1 MANLSLLNVCKSFR
15 DNQVISP
22 LDLNV
27 QDGEFCVL
35 VGPSGCGKSTLLRII
50 AGLEKVTDGQV
61 YIGDDDVTEREP
73 ADRSIAMVFQ
83 SYALYPHMTVE
94 RNIGFGLEI
103 SGVPKKEIRK
113 RVRTTSD
120 TLQITHLLNRKPREL
135 SGGQRQRV
143 AIGRAISRN
152 PKLFLLDEPLSN
164 LDAALRV
171 GMRLELLKLKQKL
184 QATMIYV
191 THDQTEA
198 MTLADRIV
206 ILNQGRIE
214 QQGTPLEIFHNPVNR
229 FVASFI
235 GIPAMNF
242 LPVKI
247 TDVRD
252 ELVTF
257 NFFGAEHRIQCE
269 STSKVTESM
278 SLGVRPEYLSLSPE
292 ESDFSF
298 EGKLFAVEMLGSESY
313 LYLYCEE
320 REIIVKGGESIDVSV
335 GQTVKVYGS
344 LKRSHLFDQHGTRVS
359 SRKDF

>member
-22 LDLNV
+22 LDLKV

-143 AIGRAISRN
+143 AITGQLVEIPNYFCWMN
-152 PKLFLLDEPLSN
+152 PYPIW
-164 LDAALRV
+164 
-171 GMRLELLKLKQKL
+171 MQ
-184 QATMIYV
+184 
-191 THDQTEA
+191 H
-198 MTLADRIV
+198 
-206 ILNQGRIE
+206 
-214 QQGTPLEIFHNPVNR
+214 
-229 FVASFI
+229 
-235 GIPAMNF
+235 
-242 LPVKI
+242 
-247 TDVRD
+247 
-252 ELVTF
+252 
-257 NFFGAEHRIQCE
+257 
-269 STSKVTESM
+269 
-278 SLGVRPEYLSLSPE
+278 
-292 ESDFSF
+292 
-298 EGKLFAVEMLGSESY
+298 SEW
-313 LYLYCEE
+313 
-320 REIIVKGGESIDVSV
+320 V
-335 GQTVKVYGS
+335 
-344 LKRSHLFDQHGTRVS
+344 
-359 SRKDF
+359 